1 MKFKKFM
8 CLTLSSLFLTTTI
21 FTVPTLA
28 SDITSENTQN
38 IELKSSIYS
47 IEDVKKLEPYVKVND
62 GKFSLDVESA
72 LKDGFDKKLLDI
84 QKEYFNLLNE
94 LSSNGDIIINNDLSI
109 ENTGQNTSTTYIA
122 EPENYTHKYN
132 CNGGLLSS
140 TDYHWWGYTRYFCD
154 CGTSQF
160 SSDLATVSDIYGGVA
175 VVSGAFG
182 NAPITTVAGISSAYW
197 SLVSNRLNANN
208 KGKGVY
214 AEMTNA
220 LLFDITPQ

>member
-8 CLTLSSLFLTTTI
+8 CLSLSALFLTTTI

-38 IELKSSIYS
+38 VELKSSIYS
-47 IEDVKKLEPYVKVND
+47 IEDVKKLEPYVKVNN
-62 GKFSLDVESA
+62 GKFLLDIESA
-72 LKDGFDKKLLDI
+72 LKDGFDQKLLDI

-94 LSSNGDIIINNDLSI
+94 LSNNGDIIINNDLSI
-109 ENTGQNTSTTYIA
+109 KNTGKNTSTTYIA
-122 EPENYTHKYN
+122 EPGNYTHYN
-132 CNGGLLSS
+132 CNGGTLSS
-140 TDYHWWGYTRYFCD
+140 TDYHWWGYTRYLCD

-160 SSDLATVSDIYGGVA
+160 ASDLATVSDIYGGVSI
-175 VVSGAFG
+175 VSGVFG
-182 NAPITTVAGISSAYW
+182 NVPITTVVGISASYW

-208 KGKGVY
+208 RGKGVY
-214 AEMTNA
+214 VEMTNA